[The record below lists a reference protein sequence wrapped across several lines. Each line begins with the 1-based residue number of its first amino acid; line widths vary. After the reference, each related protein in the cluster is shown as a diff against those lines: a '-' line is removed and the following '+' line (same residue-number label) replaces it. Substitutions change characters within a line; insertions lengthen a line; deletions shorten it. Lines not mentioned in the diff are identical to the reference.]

1 MVDEKPVE
9 WLERLPCS
17 VTVCDRNYTILY
29 LNERSAEVNAKDGG
43 KALVGRSLLD
53 CHPPEA
59 QEKLRKV
66 MMSGRPN
73 IYTIEKNGVKKM
85 ILQCHWRKGGEV
97 GGLVEI
103 SFELPEQIPH
113 FLRT

>member
-1 MVDEKPVE
+1 MADVKPLDWFE
-9 WLERLPCS
+9 QLPCS
-17 VTVCDRNYTILY
+17 VTICDRDYTILY

-43 KALVGRSLLD
+43 KALVGRNLLD

-66 MMSGRPN
+66 MVSGRPN
-73 IYTIEKNGVKKM
+73 LYTIEKNGVKKM
-85 ILQCHWRKGGEV
+85 IFQCHWRKGSEV

-103 SFELPEQIPH
+103 SFELPGQIPH

>member
-29 LNERSAEVNAKDGG
+29 LNERSADVNAKDGG

-85 ILQCHWRKGGEV
+85 ILQCHWRKGDEV

>member
-1 MVDEKPVE
+1 MVDVKPLDWFE
-9 WLERLPCS
+9 QLPCS
-17 VTVCDRNYTILY
+17 VTICDRDYTVLY

-43 KALVGRSLLD
+43 KALVGRNLLD

-66 MMSGRPN
+66 MASGRPN

-85 ILQCHWRKGGEV
+85 ILQCHWRKAGKV